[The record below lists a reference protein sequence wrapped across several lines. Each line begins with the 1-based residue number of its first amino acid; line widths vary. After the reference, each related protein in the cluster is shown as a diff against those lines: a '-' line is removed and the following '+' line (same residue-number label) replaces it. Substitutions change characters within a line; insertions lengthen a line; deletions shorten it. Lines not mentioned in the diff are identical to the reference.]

1 MMRLP
6 LGNSRGQRENALFLP
21 ILFAVLALLLITPL
35 RVPLRAFSLS
45 IAAPVW
51 SLGKM
56 IKHGTQV
63 LLPSVFSRASLAEEN
78 MRLRHEIE
86 SLRAEEWRT
95 ESLRRERDLL
105 ASVLHRASST
115 DALLLAYV
123 LASPNFSPYD
133 TLVVDTGA
141 DTGIFTGA
149 KVIVDGGFADAMT
162 DCKNCQHRMRADH
175 LIEDWLESAGSTE
188 VTGDS
193 IKEPL
198 TQELVKKVFETKKV
212 EGLSEVQMNGL
223 VELFNI
229 PCPKCGEHTWTEV
242 RKFNQLFPVNLGIV
256 AGDDSLAYLRGET
269 AQGMFTDF
277 KNIVD
282 STRVRLPFGVAQNGK
297 SFRNEITPG
306 NSIFRT
312 LVFEQNEIEYFFDEK
327 KSNWEEL
334 FEEWKTYIQAF
345 ITDVLKVR
353 EENIRWREHTD
364 EERSFYSKRTE
375 DVEYK
380 FPFGFKELWGLAYR
394 TNYDLTQHQKYSGQ
408 ELTINDPY
416 TQEKILPHVIEPA
429 VGTDRLMLMVLCDA
443 YAEIEDRIV
452 LKIAPSLAPTKVA
465 VFPLVANKEEITGKA
480 KEVYETLR
488 KQFVTVLDDRGNIG
502 KRYLYQDEVGT
513 PWCVT
518 IDYQTLEDGTVTVRD
533 RDTAQQE
540 RITIDTLT
548 SYIHT
553 KLNER

>member
-1 MMRLP
+1 MNEVTM
-6 LGNSRGQRENALFLP
+6 EK
-21 ILFAVLALLLITPL
+21 IV
-35 RVPLRAFSLS
+35 
-45 IAAPVW
+45 
-51 SLGKM
+51 
-56 IKHGTQV
+56 
-63 LLPSVFSRASLAEEN
+63 SLAKRRGFIFPGSEIYGGVANTYDYGPMGVEL
-78 MRLRHEIE
+78 LRNIRQVWWEYFVHQRSDMVGLE
-86 SLRAEEWRT
+86 
-95 ESLRRERDLL
+95 
-105 ASVLHRASST
+105 ASIISHRKVWEASGHV
-115 DALLLAYV
+115 A
-123 LASPNFSPYD
+123 
-133 TLVVDTGA
+133 
-141 DTGIFTGA
+141 
-149 KVIVDGGFADAMT
+149 GFADAMI

-175 LIEDWLESAGSTE
+175 LIEDFLEKNADQHLLIE
-188 VTGDS
+188 GD
-193 IKEPL
+193 KEFL
-198 TQELVKKVFETKKV
+198 TSLPSDISPNDYVKALKSKKV
-212 EGLSEVQMNGL
+212 EGYTPKMLDSL
-223 VELFNI
+223 IKFLKI
-229 PCPKCGEHTWTEV
+229 PCPNCKENKGDKWTDV

-334 FEEWKTYIQAF
+334 FEQWKKDIHRF
-345 ITDVLKVR
+345 ITDVLKVK
-353 EENIRWREHTD
+353 EENIRWREHSD
-364 EERSFYSKRTE
+364 EERSFYSTRTE
-375 DVEYK
+375 DLEYQ

-408 ELTINDPY
+408 DLTINDPY

-443 YAEIEDRIV
+443 YAEMDGRIV
-452 LKIAPSLAPTKVA
+452 MKIAPSLAPTKVA
-465 VFPLVANKEEITGKA
+465 VFPLVGNKEEITGKA
-480 KEVYETLR
+480 QEVYDMLR

-518 IDYQTLEDGTVTVRD
+518 VDYQTLEDGTVTVRD
-533 RDTAQQE
+533 RDTAEQDRVQ
-540 RITIDTLT
+540 ISDLA
-548 SYIHT
+548 SYINNR
-553 KLNER
+553 LQ